1 MTWIWDKSWIR
12 ESKSSFEFL
21 MGACSGGGLLDE
33 QDRPED
39 FEFIGPYPTTTRETM
54 LRETV
59 MALGSH

>member
-1 MTWIWDKSWIR
+1 
-12 ESKSSFEFL
+12 

-39 FEFIGPYPTTTRETM
+39 VEFIGPYPTTTRETM